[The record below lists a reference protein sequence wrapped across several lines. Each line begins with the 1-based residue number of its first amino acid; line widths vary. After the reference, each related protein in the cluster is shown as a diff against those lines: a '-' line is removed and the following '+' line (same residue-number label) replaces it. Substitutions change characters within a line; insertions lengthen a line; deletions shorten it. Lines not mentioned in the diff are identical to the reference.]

1 MLLSR
6 ISLSSE
12 MRSGFG
18 AEVQN
23 AFAVELAA
31 LNGPLLRETHEA
43 LSKMGPSSLT
53 LRKIAEIGGRSIYQE
68 IRTDADMEFSVR
80 YFDDEILDEVQEGE

>member
-6 ISLSSE
+6 ISPSSE
-12 MRSGFG
+12 TQSGFE
-18 AEVQN
+18 AEAQR

-43 LSKMGPSSLT
+43 LRKMGPNSLT
-53 LRKIAEIGGRSIYQE
+53 LRCIAEIGGRKIYQE
-68 IRTDADMEFSVR
+68 IRTDADNVFSVR
-80 YFDDEILDEVQEGE
+80 YFDDEYLDEVEGE